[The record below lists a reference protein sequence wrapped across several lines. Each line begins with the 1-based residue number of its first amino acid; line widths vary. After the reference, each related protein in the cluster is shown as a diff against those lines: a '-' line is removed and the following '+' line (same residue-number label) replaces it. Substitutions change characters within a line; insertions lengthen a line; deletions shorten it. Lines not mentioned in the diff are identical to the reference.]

1 MDRKLLDLLVCP
13 STRQPLFPLESRG
26 LQALNAAIGAGG
38 IVRGSGDAQSEPLRE
53 ALVTRDRKTVYI
65 VDDGIPLLDAENALA
80 TAHVE
85 GFPAA

>member
-13 STRQPLFPLESRG
+13 STRQPLFPLENRG

-53 ALVTRDRKTVYI
+53 ALVTRDRKIVYI

-80 TAHVE
+80 TAQVE